1 MMLLVSPEQWANW
14 DKWFNYTLPGY
25 ILILGIIFSTLS
37 QVLSTILSNFI
48 LKYRPNRE
56 MAPGESS

>member
-25 ILILGIIFSTLS
+25 ILILGTIF
-37 QVLSTILSNFI
+37 FI
-48 LKYRPNRE
+48 CWIDSIF
-56 MAPGESS
+56 MCT

>member
-25 ILILGIIFSTLS
+25 ILILGIIFFYS
-37 QVLSTILSNFI
+37 
-48 LKYRPNRE
+48 K
-56 MAPGESS
+56 SSVINDFKQFYFEIQA